1 MSNTNDPAAR
11 SAEELHPS
19 ALTLASAFER
29 GFGTVSELVKGHG
42 MAAPE
47 RAALVQEDRSVSFAA
62 LDLLCDRI
70 AASLQRDGTG
80 RGDVIAIVSAT
91 TISAVAVFLGILRA
105 GCVPAPIAPSSTPD
119 QMRRMIAD
127 CDAMCVFVDADASSI
142 VLADPAKI
150 VLLDEL
156 ERWLVPAGTLPTH
169 VDVEPEDSFNIIYSS
184 GTTGTPKGIVHTY
197 AMRWRQIASYAM
209 FGMTDAVMMVSTP
222 LYSNTTLVSLLP
234 TLALGGTAVL
244 LGKFDARRFLELAER
259 ERATH
264 AMLVPVQYQRIMA
277 DPEFARFD
285 LSSFRLKTCTS
296 APFSPELK
304 ADVVK
309 RWPGGL
315 LEIYAM
321 TEGGGT
327 CVLPAHDHPTKLH
340 TVGRPAPGNDIRII
354 GEDGREL
361 QSGEIGEVV
370 GRSGMMMKGYHGRAD
385 ATGEAAWYDGDGNRF
400 IRHGDLGRFDEDGFL
415 TLLGR
420 TKDMIISGGFNIY
433 PPDLESVASEHP
445 AVADV
450 AVVGVPSEAWGET
463 PYAFYV
469 ARDAGIEPAALV
481 AWVNARV
488 GKTQRLSG
496 AEAVAELPRNAIGKV
511 LKRDLRD
518 RFEAA

>member
-1 MSNTNDPAAR
+1 VTDTNEIAAC
-11 SAEELHPS
+11 
-19 ALTLASAFER
+19 ASEGTQSSPPTIGDAFQR
-29 GFGTVSELVKGHG
+29 GFGTVAQLIKGHATAMPEHKAIVQANREISYRDLDG
-42 MAAPE
+42 M
-47 RAALVQEDRSVSFAA
+47 L
-62 LDLLCDRI
+62 DRI
-70 AASLQRDGTG
+70 ATALRRDGLAK
-80 RGDVIAIVSAT
+80 GDVIGIVSAT
-91 TISAVAVFLGILRA
+91 TIQAVMAFLGALRA

-119 QMRRMIAD
+119 QLRRMIAD
-127 CDAMCVFVDADASSI
+127 CGAKRVFVDADVASI
-142 VLADPAKI
+142 LLTDPAN
-150 VLLDEL
+150 VVELDEL
-156 ERWLVPAGTLPTH
+156 EAWAPATGMPAFN
-169 VDVEPEDSFNIIYSS
+169 VAIEPGDSFNIIYSS

-197 AMRWRQIASYAM
+197 AMRWSQIVSYAM

-277 DPEFARFD
+277 DPEFDRFD
-285 LSSFRLKTCTS
+285 LSSFRLKTSTS
-296 APFSPELK
+296 APFSADLK
-304 ADVVK
+304 ADIVR

-327 CVLPAHDHPTKLH
+327 CLLPAHDRPDKLH
-340 TVGRPAPGNDIRII
+340 TVGQPAPGNDIRII
-354 GEDGREL
+354 DDHGNEL
-361 QSGEIGEVV
+361 PMGAIGEIV

-385 ATGEAAWYDGDGNRF
+385 ATDEAAWHDADGNRF
-400 IRHGDLGRFDEDGFL
+400 IRHGDLGRFDEEGFL

-445 AVADV
+445 AVADI
-450 AVVGVPSEAWGET
+450 AVVGVPSQAWGET

-469 ARDAGIEPAALV
+469 PRNDGIEPAALV
-481 AWVNARV
+481 AWVNERV

-496 AEAVAELPRNAIGKV
+496 AEAVPELPRNAIGKV

>member
-1 MSNTNDPAAR
+1 MTTM
-11 SAEELHPS
+11 AE
-19 ALTLASAFER
+19 AFAR
-29 GFGTVSELVKGHG
+29 GFGTVCELIAGH
-42 MAAPE
+42 AASNPE
-47 RAALVQEDRSVSFAA
+47 RRAIVQEDRA
-62 LDLLCDRI
+62 LCYGELDARLDRI
-70 AASLQRDGTG
+70 ANALRRDGLVK
-80 RGDVIAIVSAT
+80 GDVVAIVSAT
-91 TISAVAVFLGILRA
+91 TILAVTAFLGALRA

-119 QMRRMIAD
+119 QLRRMIAD
-127 CDAMCVFVDADASSI
+127 CDAMRVFVDVEAAP
-142 VLADPAKI
+142 LLLTDPAN
-150 VLLDEL
+150 VVELDEL
-156 ERWLVPAGTLPTH
+156 EAWASAPHAAAFDTAIAPT
-169 VDVEPEDSFNIIYSS
+169 DSFNIIYSS

-197 AMRWRQIASYAM
+197 AMRWSQIVSYAM
-209 FGMTDAVMMVSTP
+209 SGLTEAVMMVATP

-244 LGKFDARRFLELAER
+244 LGKFDARGFLELAER

-277 DPEFARFD
+277 DPEFDRFD
-285 LSSFRLKTCTS
+285 LSSFRMKTCTS
-296 APFSPELK
+296 APFSAELK
-304 ADVVK
+304 ADIVR

-327 CVLPAHDHPTKLH
+327 CLLPAHDRPDKLH

-354 GEDGREL
+354 GDDGVEL
-361 QSGEIGEVV
+361 PVGGIGEIV
-370 GRSGMMMKGYHGRAD
+370 GRSSMMMKGYHGRAD
-385 ATGEAAWYDGDGNRF
+385 ATDEADWHDAEGNRF
-400 IRHGDLGRFDEDGFL
+400 IRHGDLGRFDDEGFL

-420 TKDMIISGGFNIY
+420 TKDMIISGGFNVY

-469 ARDAGIEPAALV
+469 ARNGGIEPDALV
-481 AWVNARV
+481 AWVNERV

-496 AEAVAELPRNAIGKV
+496 AEAVSELPRNGIGKV

>member
-1 MSNTNDPAAR
+1 MSNTSDPAAR
-11 SAEELHPS
+11 SGENAQPS
-19 ALTLASAFER
+19 ASTVANALQR
-29 GFGTVSELVKGHG
+29 GFGTVVELLRGHAKATPG
-42 MAAPE
+42 RLAI
-47 RAALVQEDRSVSFAA
+47 VQEDRTISYSDLDA
-62 LDLLCDRI
+62 LLDRI
-70 AASLQRDGTG
+70 ATALHRDGLVKG
-80 RGDVIAIVSAT
+80 EVVAIVSAT
-91 TISAVAVFLGILRA
+91 TIPAVTVFLGALRA

-119 QMRRMIAD
+119 QLRRMIAD
-127 CDAMCVFVDADASSI
+127 CGARRVFVDTDAALI
-142 VLADPAKI
+142 LLADPAD
-150 VLLDEL
+150 VVELDGL
-156 ERWLVPAGTLPTH
+156 EAWALATGGAAFDVAIEPT
-169 VDVEPEDSFNIIYSS
+169 DSFNIIYSS

-197 AMRWRQIASYAM
+197 QMRWSQIVSYAM

-277 DPEFARFD
+277 DADFDRFD
-285 LSSFRLKTCTS
+285 LSSFRLKTSTS
-296 APFSPELK
+296 APFSADLK
-304 ADVVK
+304 ADIVR

-327 CVLPAHDHPTKLH
+327 CLLPAHDRPDKLH

-354 GEDGREL
+354 DDNGNEL
-361 QSGEIGEVV
+361 PVGAIGEIV

-385 ATGEAAWYDGDGNRF
+385 ATDEAAWHDAEGNRF
-400 IRHGDLGRFDEDGFL
+400 IRHGDLGRFDEEGFL

-445 AVADV
+445 AIADI
-450 AVVGVPSEAWGET
+450 AVVGVPSDAWGET

-469 ARDAGIEPAALV
+469 PRNDGIEPAALV
-481 AWVNARV
+481 AWVNERV

-496 AEAVAELPRNAIGKV
+496 AEAVPELPRNAIGKV
-511 LKRDLRD
+511 LKRELRD
-518 RFEAA
+518 RFDAA